1 MRVLVTGGGT
11 AGHINP
17 ALAIADSIRREYPD
31 TEFLFVG
38 AEGKMETELVPKAG
52 YPIKTV
58 KVQGFKRSF
67 APKSILYNCKT
78 VACVLSASRI
88 SADIL
93 KEFKPDIAIGTGG
106 YVCGPI
112 LRKALKMRIPV
123 LVHES
128 NAFPGV
134 TVKALAKEGATV
146 LLCSEEARR
155 HLPAN
160 CKCIVT
166 GNPLRPAFATLHTP
180 KAKAAARA
188 ELGLDERPLVLSFGG
203 SLGARR
209 INEAMVGVLERSR
222 KEGKLQHIHGVG
234 KGGWTTTCAALKEKG
249 VPLTAN
255 GIAVREYID
264 DMPRCMAA
272 ADLIISRCG
281 AMTLSE
287 IPAAG
292 KPAILI
298 PSPYVAENHQYH
310 NAMALVKNGAAACIE
325 EKDLT
330 VDSLWSAIT
339 QITADPAYMQEMAD
353 NAEKLAIR
361 DADARIMAVIKETL
375 HID

>member
-1 MRVLVTGGGT
+1 MRVLMTGGGT

-17 ALAIADSIRREYPD
+17 ALAIAGSIRKAYPD
-31 TEFLFVG
+31 AEILFVG

-52 YPIKTV
+52 YPIKTL
-58 KVQGFKRSF
+58 KVQGFQRNMNLKGL
-67 APKSILYNCKT
+67 IYNAKT
-78 VACVLSASRI
+78 VAYTLSATRLSGN
-88 SADIL
+88 IL

-112 LRKALKMRIPV
+112 LRKALKMHIPV

-134 TVKALAKEGATV
+134 TVKTLAKAGATV
-146 LLCSEEARR
+146 LLCSEDARK
-155 HLPAN
+155 HLPAG
-160 CKCIVT
+160 CKVIIT
-166 GNPLRPAFATLHTP
+166 GNPLRSEFATP
-180 KAKAAARA
+180 CSPEKKAAARK

-209 INEAMVGVLERSR
+209 INEAMAGVLEISR

-234 KGGWTTTCAALKEKG
+234 KAGWDTTRALLKEKG
-249 VPLTAN
+249 VPLSAN
-255 GIAVREYID
+255 GIEVREYID

-287 IPAAG
+287 IPAAE
-292 KPAILI
+292 KAAILI

-310 NAMALVKNGAAACIE
+310 NAMALVKKGAAICIE
-325 EKDLT
+325 EKDLST
-330 VDSLWSAIT
+330 ETLWNAI
-339 QITADPAYMQEMAD
+339 QEITEDATRLQEMAK
-353 NAEKLAIR
+353 NASALAIR
-361 DADARIMAVIKETL
+361 DADARIMAAIKEAL
-375 HID
+375 QR